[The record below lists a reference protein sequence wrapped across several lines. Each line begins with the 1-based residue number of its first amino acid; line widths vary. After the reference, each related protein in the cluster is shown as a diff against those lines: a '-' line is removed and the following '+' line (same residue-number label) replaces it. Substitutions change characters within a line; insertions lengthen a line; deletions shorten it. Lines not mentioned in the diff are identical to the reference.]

1 MTWTLF
7 LLPVLLFLLG
17 VPVFALLLAA
27 ASLTLTLFMTV
38 PTLALHQV
46 MFGGLDNY
54 ALLAVPFF
62 VLAGEIMTR
71 GGLSERL
78 VAWVLALLGPLRGSL
93 GVATVG
99 TATVMGAV
107 SGSSPATVAAVGKAL
122 YPSLVESGYGR
133 RFSLGL
139 IASSGS
145 IAIVVPP
152 SIAMILYGAS
162 AEQSIPRLFIAG
174 LLPGLLIAL
183 AMAAYILLRA
193 RRQVAEAGPPRR
205 WSEVLAATRHAWL
218 ALLMPV
224 FVLTGIYAGFFSP
237 TEAGGF
243 ACLYAILLSCL
254 VYRSL
259 DWRGLLDATA
269 EAARLTAQILVIV
282 AAAGLFSWLLTING
296 IPQALLGL
304 IQAAELSP
312 LLFLLAVN
320 LFLLL
325 LGCVLDP
332 TSAILVLTP
341 ILLPLVLH
349 LGIDPIHFGV
359 IMTVN
364 LSIGMFTP
372 PFGLNLFVAQSV
384 TGADLMAIYRGIL
397 PFFLVQLAALLAI
410 TYLPWLSLALTAFM

>member
-1 MTWTLF
+1 MSWTLF

-27 ASLTLTLFMTV
+27 AALTLTLFMTV
-38 PTLALHQV
+38 PPLALHQV

-78 VAWVLALLGPLRGSL
+78 VAWVLAVLGPLRGSL

-193 RRQVAEAGPPRR
+193 RSRVSDAGAPRR
-205 WSEVLAATRHAWL
+205 WGEVLAATRHAWL
-218 ALLMPV
+218 SLLMPV
-224 FVLTGIYAGFFSP
+224 FVLAGIYAGLFSP

-384 TGADLMAIYRGIL
+384 TGADLVAIYRGIL